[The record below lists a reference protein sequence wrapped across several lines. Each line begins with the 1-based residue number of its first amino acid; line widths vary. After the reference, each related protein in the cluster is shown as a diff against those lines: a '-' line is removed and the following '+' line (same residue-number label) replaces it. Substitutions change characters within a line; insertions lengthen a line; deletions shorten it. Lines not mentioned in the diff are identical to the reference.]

1 MHGSLSTRA
10 LQVGTVVVQL
20 QVKEMQVKDIELQGK
35 LTLVRWV
42 RQDCDSAWAEREIHI
57 SCVPSMILMLC
68 ICFLMQLLWEL
79 RRSIHEF
86 IE

>member
-20 QVKEMQVKDIELQGK
+20 QVKEMQVKDTELQGR

-42 RQDCDSAWAEREIHI
+42 RQDCDSA
-57 SCVPSMILMLC
+57 
-68 ICFLMQLLWEL
+68 
-79 RRSIHEF
+79 
-86 IE
+86 